1 MVAVVAGY
9 ADVVDVEAD
18 TAVGV
23 DAGLE
28 IGDADR
34 YVIDASKD
42 SRPPRVEPA
51 QRIAS
56 AAQ

>member
-1 MVAVVAGY
+1 MQVVAVVAGY

-23 DAGLE
+23 DPGLE

-34 YVIDASKD
+34 YVIDAGENGCV
-42 SRPPRVEPA
+42 RGEA
-51 QRIAS
+51 E
-56 AAQ
+56 

>member
-1 MVAVVAGY
+1 VVAVASRD
-9 ADVVDVEAD
+9 AAVVDVEPDARVR
-18 TAVGV
+18 A

>member
-1 MVAVVAGY
+1 VVAVVAGY

-34 YVIDASKD
+34 YVINAGENSKA
-42 SRPPRVEPA
+42 PPVEPA